1 MPLVFLHGVNTRA
14 EGSAAGTYKATV
26 ASRDAMF
33 RSIGLKP
40 CLPNPDQA
48 TILNPYWGDL
58 GAKFAWNLS
67 SLPHGMS
74 EGFGPKEQTNSLL
87 LASVLQSQNQD
98 EKIFPDLVLTRLANQ
113 SMLELVDLLW
123 AAGGEKVKDDKQ
135 AASLAKLGAKA
146 LDYARHNPHPD
157 WLPTVKNDQ
166 QLIQQFTRAVS
177 AWKPQMAKAAGE
189 AAEPEAGAAAPAS
202 EDGSDVETFGGL
214 ADWDPIKAVRQSLR
228 GVAETLAGLPAYEAL
243 RETGTRLAG
252 QFIGDVFTY
261 IKERGT
267 REAPGAIPQR
277 VIEALDTAHAVRAAS
292 GEPLIVVAHSMGGN
306 IMYDVLSNYRP
317 DIQIDALFTVG
328 SQVAFFEELKLFVK
342 SDANLPSRL
351 MPKVNRP
358 ENIKNWLNIYDRS
371 DIFAFMAGDVF
382 DGVPDFHFPTGK
394 FLAQAHTSY
403 FSTPSFHERF
413 ADRLGRLN
421 L

>member
-1 MPLVFLHGVNTRA
+1 
-14 EGSAAGTYKATV
+14 
-26 ASRDAMF
+26 
-33 RSIGLKP
+33 
-40 CLPNPDQA
+40 
-48 TILNPYWGDL
+48 
-58 GAKFAWNLS
+58 
-67 SLPHGMS
+67 
-74 EGFGPKEQTNSLL
+74 
-87 LASVLQSQNQD
+87 
-98 EKIFPDLVLTRLANQ
+98 
-113 SMLELVDLLW
+113 
-123 AAGGEKVKDDKQ
+123 
-135 AASLAKLGAKA
+135 
-146 LDYARHNPHPD
+146 
-157 WLPTVKNDQ
+157 
-166 QLIQQFTRAVS
+166 
-177 AWKPQMAKAAGE
+177 
-189 AAEPEAGAAAPAS
+189 
-202 EDGSDVETFGGL
+202 
-214 ADWDPIKAVRQSLR
+214 
-228 GVAETLAGLPAYEAL
+228 
-243 RETGTRLAG
+243 
-252 QFIGDVFTY
+252 
-261 IKERGT
+261 
-267 REAPGAIPQR
+267 
-277 VIEALDTAHAVRAAS
+277 
-292 GEPLIVVAHSMGGN
+292 MGGN